1 MPDSLNLWHIHEVSL
16 KSIGKNKI
24 MKIDT
29 LTREEERLGLFYVLM
44 TKSLTSHCSLPSLDA
59 HAEKT
64 RHWIILVHFH
74 FHFHSRSLLLPFP
87 FLPYPGSLFGCKAS
101 WFRDE
106 A

>member
-1 MPDSLNLWHIHEVSL
+1 
-16 KSIGKNKI
+16 